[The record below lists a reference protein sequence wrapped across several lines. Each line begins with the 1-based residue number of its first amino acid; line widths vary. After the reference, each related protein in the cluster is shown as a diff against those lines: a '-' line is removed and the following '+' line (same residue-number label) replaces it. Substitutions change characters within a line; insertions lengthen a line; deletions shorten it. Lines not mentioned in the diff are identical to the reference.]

1 MIRKP
6 AIIVCGDIMVDH
18 NIYTTTA
25 RIAVEAPIPIF
36 KIQRDE
42 YSLGGCGNVLK
53 NLHALGCS
61 SLHIFGSVGDDPNGR
76 RIREAVDGMNIHS
89 HIKTVNGATI
99 TKQRYFCDN
108 RVVFRCDDEDDAE
121 RYEWSCVDDIE
132 NILKNEKIDC
142 IIMSDYNKGFL
153 NKEHCRRIIELA
165 NRHGV
170 FTSVDPKKDY
180 SKYIGCSLIKPN
192 RKEACE
198 LFHHT
203 GGDINSLHVKII
215 DMIKC
220 KYSVVT
226 LAEKGI
232 TLSDGTSIL
241 HEHVPEPLNI
251 IDVTGAGDIVCA
263 ILSYYIPLDVPID
276 NVLRRAAQIA
286 THSVECVGTY
296 TIHPEDIV

>member
-1 MIRKP
+1 
-6 AIIVCGDIMVDH
+6 
-18 NIYTTTA
+18 
-25 RIAVEAPIPIF
+25 
-36 KIQRDE
+36 
-42 YSLGGCGNVLK
+42 
-53 NLHALGCS
+53 
-61 SLHIFGSVGDDPNGR
+61 
-76 RIREAVDGMNIHS
+76 MNIHN
-89 HIKTVNGATI
+89 HIQTVDGATI

-108 RVVFRCDDEDDAE
+108 RVIFRCDDEDE
-121 RYEWSCVDDIE
+121 SKLYEYSCVNGIE
-132 NILKNEKIDC
+132 NILKSEKIDC
-142 IIMSDYNKGFL
+142 IVMSDYNKGFL
-153 NKEHCRRIIELA
+153 NKEHCSRIIELA
-165 NRHGV
+165 NRYGV

-192 RKEACE
+192 RKEAYD

-203 GGDINSLHVKII
+203 GDDIISLHRKII

-241 HEHVPEPLNI
+241 HEHVAEPLNI

-263 ILSYYIPLDVPID
+263 ILSYYLPLGVPID
-276 NVLRRAAQIA
+276 IILRRATRIA

-296 TIHPEDIV
+296 TIHPEDII